1 MDQIDPNT
9 LNTQKHLQEEIIRY
23 ERFMQKILK
32 QKVSKDLNNE
42 VDLRDY
48 SKFVLREGAREEKR
62 ELLNCLKIK
71 MNLKDKKIS
80 VIE

>member
-71 MNLKDKKIS
+71 MNLKDKRIS

>member
-1 MDQIDPNT
+1 
-9 LNTQKHLQEEIIRY
+9 
-23 ERFMQKILK
+23 MQKILK

-42 VDLRDY
+42 VDIRDY

-71 MNLKDKKIS
+71 MNLKDKRIS

>member
-42 VDLRDY
+42 VDLRNY
-48 SKFVLREGAREEKR
+48 SKFVLREGAKEEKR